1 MSKSKQFSP
10 LLFCLW
16 YHFFAVCECGD
27 WKICPALLSLQ
38 TVSVTDTDSLS
49 LSTGR
54 WLTFAGPALSEK
66 LHFKDSNSTILSSA
80 QLSSFFQPKPPAD
93 LCPGTYST
101 LLPPIFLLPWDYFLL
116 ATHFRGLRSPVKVI
130 SLHTLF
136 CSLGCSESSS
146 CLRICRAL

>member
-1 MSKSKQFSP
+1 MP
-10 LLFCLW
+10 LVPFLCSLR
-16 YHFFAVCECGD
+16 VRGLEN
-27 WKICPALLSLQ
+27 LSCSSL
-38 TVSVTDTDSLS
+38 STDGKCNRHGLSLS
-49 LSTGR
+49 LSVGR